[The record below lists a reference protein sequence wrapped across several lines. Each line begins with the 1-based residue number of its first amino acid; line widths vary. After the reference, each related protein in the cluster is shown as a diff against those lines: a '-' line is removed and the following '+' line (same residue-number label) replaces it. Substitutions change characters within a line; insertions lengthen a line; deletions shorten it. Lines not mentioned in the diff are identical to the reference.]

1 MRLPSDIRAPIP
13 VLHLSLDAQW
23 EIPPPAPGFS
33 VYWRDDVPVGAVK
46 AFNADT
52 FISDC
57 AQFGKPATVPAPPFG
72 RGPPA
77 SVIICT
83 RDRPDQL
90 ARCLVSFKDQTVVPS
105 EVIVIDNASVDDRT
119 RNVALKAGVR
129 YIRED
134 RPGLD
139 IARNTGAA
147 VASCPILVYTDDD
160 TVLHPAWL
168 ERMVAAFDDPA
179 IWAVTGQVLP
189 AELETAAQAV
199 FEKAWGGLGKGYE
212 RRDYGPAF
220 YEQTRRKGCPAWEI
234 GAGASMAF
242 RREVFDRLG
251 GFDERL
257 DVGAAGCSGDSEYWH
272 RILCAGGVCRY
283 EPSAVLYHYH
293 QREFEGLARQL
304 RAYMR
309 STSPPSWCNT
319 SAPANGATCADC
331 CCLCRTGTRESFPG
345 GWPASTIP
353 PLASWARRS
362 EACWKGC
369 LLLGL
374 PRQGGLAEGRA
385 LHRSVERKLFEPAG
399 FF

>member
-1 MRLPSDIRAPIP
+1 LALLSEMRLPSDIRAPIP

-179 IWAVTGQVLP
+179 IWAVTGLVLP

-309 STSPPSWCNT
+309 GHVAALLVQYERSGEWGN
-319 SAPANGATCADC
+319 
-331 CCLCRTGTRESFPG
+331 L
-345 GWPASTIP
+345 
-353 PLASWARRS
+353 RR
-362 EACWKGC
+362 
-369 LLLGL
+369 LLLSL
-374 PRQGGLAEGRA
+374 PHWYA
-385 LHRSVERKLFEPAG
+385 RKLSWRLAG
-399 FF
+399 VYDSSACLVGEEIRGMLEGVAYYLACHVKADSPKAAPSIVP